1 MNQKIKEILEK
12 HIDIDQLLPDFY
24 HEDLNNAII
33 EICEEQKEEC
43 ADYVSGYVAPNI
55 TNGTKNIAQ

>member
-1 MNQKIKEILEK
+1 MNAKIKEILEK
-12 HIDIDQLLPDFY
+12 HDILFNLTDKQY
-24 HEDLNNAII
+24 IHINNAII